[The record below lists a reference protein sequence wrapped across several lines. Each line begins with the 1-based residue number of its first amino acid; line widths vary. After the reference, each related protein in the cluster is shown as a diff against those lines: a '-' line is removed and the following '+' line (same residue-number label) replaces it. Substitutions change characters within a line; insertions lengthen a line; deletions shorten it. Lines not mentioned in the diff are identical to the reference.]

1 MEDKNLDRNIVI
13 YSILIHGLCNAG
25 KLSAARELFYSLST
39 KGLQPN
45 VRTYTI
51 MLKGLCKE
59 GLLKKQVRYLR
70 KWMGVDVH
78 LMITHI
84 TQ

>member
-1 MEDKNLDRNIVI
+1 MEDKKLDHNIVI
-13 YSILIHGLCNAG
+13 YNILIDGLCNAG
-25 KLSAARELFYSLST
+25 KLIAARELFYSLPA

-45 VRTYTI
+45 VRTYNI

-59 GLLKKQVRYLR
+59 GLLEEASE
-70 KWMGVDVH
+70 MGADVH